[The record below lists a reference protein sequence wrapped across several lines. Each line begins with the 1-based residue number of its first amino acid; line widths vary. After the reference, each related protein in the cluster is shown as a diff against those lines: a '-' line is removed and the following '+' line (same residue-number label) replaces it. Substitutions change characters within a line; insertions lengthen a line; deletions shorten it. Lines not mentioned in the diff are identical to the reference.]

1 MGRPLDI
8 SVVIAVGNVE
18 DHIGHD
24 VRRIAQA
31 LSRRHL
37 VFEILAVG
45 DDTRDTSLPLLQ
57 VLREEVPELQVWGGS
72 GTGRAFRRGSTH
84 ARGEW
89 ILLWEASSARAFP
102 AAVLGFALAELS
114 RKDVFIIRGRLIAAR
129 RQAALSVLLPLVGKG
144 EAYEQAFE
152 RRTLA
157 AGLRLGVRGPA
168 RRRPSSMLMR
178 AVRGLL
184 IE

>member
-1 MGRPLDI
+1 MDI

-37 VFEILAVG
+37 AFEILAVG

-57 VLREEVPELQVWGGS
+57 VLREEVPQLQVWGGS
-72 GTGRAFRRGSTH
+72 GPGRAFRRGATH

-89 ILLWEASSARAFP
+89 ILLWDSAVATQGFP
-102 AAVLGFALAELS
+102 ASILGFALAELS
-114 RKDVFIIRGRLIAAR
+114 RKDVFIMRGRLIAAR
-129 RQAALSVLLPLVGKG
+129 RQAALPVLLPLVGKG
-144 EAYEQAFE
+144 DAYEQAFE
-152 RRTLA
+152 RRSLA
-157 AGLRLGVRGPA
+157 TGLRLGVRGPA
-168 RRRPSSMLMR
+168 RRRPQSLLMR

-184 IE
+184 VE